1 MEILQFLISLLKD
14 NQSLQAFMPIIDNLR
29 QNNFDLKSFLSSLNP
44 ETIRP
49 LIQGLMQFMQTK
61 NPTQAVGLEY
71 ALSPI
76 SDIADKDIIYSL
88 NKYLSQG
95 SVVY

>member
-14 NQSLQAFMPIIDNLR
+14 NQSLQTFMPIIEQLR

-44 ETIRP
+44 QTIRP
-49 LIQGLMQFMQTK
+49 IIQGLMQFMQTK
-61 NPTQAVGLEY
+61 NPTQTVGLEY

-76 SDIADKDIIYSL
+76 SDIADRDIIYSL
-88 NKYLSQG
+88 NKYLSQDRLIL
-95 SVVY
+95 